1 MDKPSRRQILRDYK
15 ERKVSLGIFAVRCAV
30 TGETW
35 IGKSRNLEQ
44 QRNGI
49 WFGLRAGGYVNRA
62 VQAAWTA
69 HGEGAFSFEVLEA
82 LETDDLSAYARD
94 NLLKD
99 RDAHWRTE
107 LRAAKLVG

>member
-1 MDKPSRRQILRDYK
+1 
-15 ERKVSLGIFAVRCAV
+15 
-30 TGETW
+30 
-35 IGKSRNLEQ
+35 
-44 QRNGI
+44 
-49 WFGLRAGGYVNRA
+49 